1 MEIAPEGYQ
10 VSAVEDW
17 VRAEVPEL
25 TPPFRWTRLEGGH
38 SNLTYQIEDARGQLA
53 VIRRPPQGELLPKA
67 HDMSREWALIK
78 ALSSTNVPVPKP
90 FGFCEDPDVTGA
102 WFYIMGMID
111 GKPLY
116 NSEDTRALVPE
127 AKRETLAFSFFDA
140 LADLHQVDPDAV
152 GLGEL
157 GKRPLRVQNHL

>member
-53 VIRRPPQGELLPKA
+53 VIR
-67 HDMSREWALIK
+67 
-78 ALSSTNVPVPKP
+78 
-90 FGFCEDPDVTGA
+90 
-102 WFYIMGMID
+102 
-111 GKPLY
+111 
-116 NSEDTRALVPE
+116 
-127 AKRETLAFSFFDA
+127 
-140 LADLHQVDPDAV
+140 
-152 GLGEL
+152 
-157 GKRPLRVQNHL
+157 